1 MFAANTAQ
9 TFLKRNALLGTLSHQ
24 IKIGSAN
31 AYLYDLLKKIIISC
45 HIGHLLP
52 LLKCSVPIVELTCT
66 ALILKQ
72 TFNKR
77 R

>member
-9 TFLKRNALLGTLSHQ
+9 TLLKRNAPLGTLSHQ
-24 IKIGSAN
+24 IKIGSGK
-31 AYLYDLLKKIIISC
+31 AYLNDLLIISC

-52 LLKCSVPIVELTCT
+52 LLNVSIEELKFTV
-66 ALILKQ
+66 LKLKQ
-72 TFNKR
+72 TLNKR